1 MSLGFWQIALI
12 VLLFLLLFGR
22 GRIPQLMGDLA
33 EGIKSF
39 RSGFGDDD
47 ADKDG
52 RHTGAPGQGGT
63 TALPDSTGASTQEPT
78 SEAVDT
84 DPNATRRGAAM
95 EE

>member
-39 RSGFGDDD
+39 RSGVGDGDTGGS
-47 ADKDG
+47 G
-52 RHTGAPGQGGT
+52 RGEGAASA
-63 TALPDSTGASTQEPT
+63 ALPDSTAAPEEEAGADAPGK
-78 SEAVDT
+78 EA
-84 DPNATRRGAAM
+84 NASRRGAAT

>member
-47 ADKDG
+47 ADQ
-52 RHTGAPGQGGT
+52 AGGGNDSAAT
-63 TALPDSTGASTQEPT
+63 TALPDSSDA
-78 SEAVDT
+78 
-84 DPNATRRGAAM
+84 ATRVAGSDAVSADPDAARRDARA